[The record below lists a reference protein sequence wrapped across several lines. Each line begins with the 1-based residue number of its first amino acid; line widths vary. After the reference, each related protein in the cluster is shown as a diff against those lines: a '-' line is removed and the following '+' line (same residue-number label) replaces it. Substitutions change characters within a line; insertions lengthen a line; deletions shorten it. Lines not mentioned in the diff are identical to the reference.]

1 VASMA
6 ETQTT
11 FIDKSRTFFR
21 EAYAELKK
29 VTWPQPKDIWGSS
42 LVVILFVTFFTLIT
56 MLVDYL
62 LGLGIARI
70 LK

>member
-1 VASMA
+1 MA
-6 ETQTT
+6 ETQTS

-29 VTWPQPKDIWGSS
+29 VTWPQRKDIWGSS
-42 LVVILFVTFFTLIT
+42 LVVIGFVAIFTLLT
-56 MLVDYL
+56 MTIDL
-62 LGLGIARI
+62 LLSKGVSLI